1 MKVMREVGV
10 KNIVFSSSATVY
22 GNPETMPI
30 TEDCPKGQWYESIW
44 LDKIYDG
51 ADYDRR
57 SGR

>member
-30 TEDCPKGQWYESIW
+30 TEDCQRTVYESIW

-51 ADYDRR
+51 ADHDRR
-57 SGR
+57 SGC

>member
-30 TEDCPKGQWYESIW
+30 TRGLPERTVYKSIW

-51 ADYDRR
+51 ADHDRR
-57 SGR
+57 SGC